1 MPANSAIKPA
11 KVSILMTDSGAP
23 SIQEV
28 KEARKRLADNVRKT
42 PVWQWKSDVKDDV
55 FGRETKLFL
64 KLELWQFG
72 GSFKA
77 RGTLIHLMNLSDEQ
91 LRHGVTAVSAGNH
104 AISVAYGA
112 KTMGTSA
119 KVVMPESANAAKIA
133 RCKSLGAEIVLVD
146 NVHEAFATVSEIE
159 EEEGRYNIHPFE
171 GPHTAR
177 GTATVGLELLDQVE
191 DLDAVIVPVGGGGLI
206 AGIASFVK
214 QANPGIKVFGVEP
227 TGADSMSKSLG
238 SGKPEKIEKVDTIA
252 DSLGAPHAAPYSFG
266 LAQQFVDRVV
276 TITDA
281 QMAATMELLFNDMKL
296 AVEPAGA
303 SATSALQYKLLSE
316 LKGKRVGIIV
326 CGTNIDL
333 ETYYQNITQN
343 RPTDD

>member
-1 MPANSAIKPA
+1 MPGSSVIKPA
-11 KVSILMTDSGAP
+11 KVFILMNESKAP

-28 KEARKRLADNVRKT
+28 KAARKHLGDRVRRT
-42 PVWQWKSDVKDDV
+42 PVWQWKSDVKDEV
-55 FGRETKLFL
+55 FGPKTELFL
-64 KLELWQFG
+64 KLELWQYG

-91 LRHGVTAVSAGNH
+91 LQRGVTAVSAGNH

-133 RCKSLGAEIVLVD
+133 RCKLLGAEIVLVE
-146 NVHEAFATVSEIE
+146 NVHQAFAKVNEIE

-171 GPHTAR
+171 GPHTAL

-227 TGADSMSKSLG
+227 AGADSMSKSFG
-238 SGKPEKIEKVDTIA
+238 SGKPEEIERVDTIA
-252 DSLGAPHAAPYSFG
+252 DSLGAPHAAPYSFS
-266 LAQQFVDRVV
+266 LAQQFVDRMV

-281 QMAATMELLFNDMKL
+281 HMAATMELLFNDMKL

-303 SATSALQYKLLSE
+303 SATAALQYKLLSE

-343 RPTDD
+343 RPSND